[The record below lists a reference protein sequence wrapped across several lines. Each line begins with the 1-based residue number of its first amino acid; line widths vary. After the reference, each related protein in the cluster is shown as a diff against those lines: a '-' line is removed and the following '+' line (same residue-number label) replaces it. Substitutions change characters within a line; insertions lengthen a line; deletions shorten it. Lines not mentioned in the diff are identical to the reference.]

1 MAGIVTVHYWPSR
14 IFNVQA
20 KSLTGHVALACEG
33 VYASWAPETSAAF
46 SSITNNV
53 YPEPRG
59 SYEKDVASAGGTH
72 SVQVEIKGLDVEAI
86 RASWQGL
93 AGNMAGGGIHGP
105 PIPYRLAPKADH
117 RVGVSCATF
126 VVLLLQAGGSDAI
139 VKWTQ
144 QRAVRPS
151 DVYSHARKLAAAT
164 R

>member
-14 IFNVQA
+14 ILNSEA

-33 VYASWAPETSAAF
+33 VYASWAPQKGEEFNSMG
-46 SSITNNV
+46 NKV

-59 SYEKDVASAGGTH
+59 TYEKDVASAGGTH

-93 AGNMAGGGIHGP
+93 AGNMAGGGVHGP
-105 PIPYRLAPKADH
+105 PIAYRLAPKADH
-117 RVGVSCATF
+117 RIGVSCATF

-144 QRAVRPS
+144 MRAVTPS
-151 DVYSHARKLAAAT
+151 DVYLHARKLAAAK